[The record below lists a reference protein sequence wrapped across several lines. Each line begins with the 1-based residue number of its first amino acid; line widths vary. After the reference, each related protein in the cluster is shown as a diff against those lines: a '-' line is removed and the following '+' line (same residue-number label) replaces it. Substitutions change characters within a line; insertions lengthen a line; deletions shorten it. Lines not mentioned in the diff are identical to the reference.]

1 MTFRTRFVRPRARAL
16 LVLAS
21 VATALAVA
29 GPAAAQPTD
38 ANGKKHCSLAAGR
51 DTLWVPHGSTIT
63 VTFPNGEKKTMTCED
78 GVWKEARAR
87 IFPTITRTA
96 LLTLHVVDLNRQATM
111 LVAL

>member
-1 MTFRTRFVRPRARAL
+1 MTFRTRFVRAL

-63 VTFPNGEKKTMTCED
+63 VKTPTGETKTLKCED
-78 GVWKEARAR
+78 GVWKEERAR

-96 LLTLHVVDLNRQATM
+96 LLTLHVTELNRYATL
-111 LVAL
+111 LVAQ